1 MLTSNK
7 LIIPTTAEDR
17 IVFEYPDH
25 QIEIEWNG
33 SATFNVFNGGRNV
46 NCFTDY
52 NCKTME
58 QAQKSAEEWVEAQL
72 QEEMID
78 NADSN

>member
-1 MLTSNK
+1 MKSDIRFKYEN
-7 LIIPTTAEDR
+7 D
-17 IVFEYPDH
+17 
-25 QIEIEWNG
+25 IEIEWNG

>member
-1 MLTSNK
+1 MKS
-7 LIIPTTAEDR
+7 ESR
-17 IVFEYPDH
+17 ILFEYPDH
-25 QIEIEWNG
+25 QVEIEWNG

-46 NCFTDY
+46 NCFTDN

-58 QAQKSAEEWVEAQL
+58 QAQKSADEWLDEQL
-72 QEEMID
+72 QEAMID

>member
-33 SATFNVFNGGRNV
+33 SATFNVFNGGHNV

-52 NCKTME
+52 NCKTMD
-58 QAQKSAEEWVEAQL
+58 QAQKSSDEWLAEQL
-72 QEEMID
+72 QEEMLD
-78 NADSN
+78 NADPN

>member
-1 MLTSNK
+1 MKSDIRFKYEN
-7 LIIPTTAEDR
+7 D
-17 IVFEYPDH
+17 
-25 QIEIEWNG
+25 IEIEWNG

-58 QAQKSAEEWVEAQL
+58 QAQKSAEEWVEEQL
-72 QEEMID
+72 QEEMLD
-78 NADSN
+78 NADPN